1 MRFGSVALG
10 SILAVAPA
18 LAQEPLTRPAEPD
31 IERGARITV
40 GDYPDGSIRL
50 GEQGMT
56 TVEYVVD
63 ETGGVKPGSCRVTA
77 TSRYRRLDERTCYL
91 IETRFRFKPA
101 LRDGQP
107 VPEVRTQSI
116 HWRLPGEIPQH
127 GLLDVAIRKVHA
139 HGQCYVEQ
147 QPALAQ
153 RLVDAP
159 LGSEEQA
166 AVAKELKRAKVRC
179 GYPGDELKAPPMLF
193 AGAVAE
199 QLVETRFANR
209 PLVLAPDA
217 AAPAPRNGIEALA
230 QCVARRNPANVRAL
244 LGTTPTG
251 PDEAV
256 AARRIVPD
264 LSPCVMEGTTLR
276 FNKVSLRSLL
286 ALGLYREA
294 TTAGATAA
302 R

>member
-1 MRFGSVALG
+1 MRFGMIALG
-10 SILAVAPA
+10 SIMIAAPA

-31 IERGARITV
+31 VERGARITV
-40 GDYPDGSIRL
+40 GDYPDGSLRRN
-50 GEQGMT
+50 EQGMT
-56 TVEYVVD
+56 TVEYVID

-77 TSRYRRLDERTCYL
+77 TSRYRRLDERTCH
-91 IETRFRFKPA
+91 IIQTRFRFKPA

-116 HWRLPGEIPQH
+116 HWRLPGEIPEH

-159 LGSEEQA
+159 PGSEEQA
-166 AVAKELKRAKVRC
+166 AVAKDLERAKVKC
-179 GYPGDELKAPPMLF
+179 GYPGDDLKAPPMLF

-199 QLVETRFANR
+199 HLLETRLANR
-209 PLVLAPDA
+209 PLALAPEGA
-217 AAPAPRNGIEALA
+217 GPLPRNGTEALG
-230 QCVARRNPANVRAL
+230 QCVARRNPENVRAL
-244 LGTTPTG
+244 LATTPTG
-251 PDEAV
+251 PDEGV

-276 FNKVSLRSLL
+276 LNKVSMRSLL
-286 ALGLYREA
+286 AIGLHREA
-294 TTAGATAA
+294 SAIAA
-302 R
+302 PR